1 MMKTSFLS
9 LAIASLMLV
18 ACNGQPTGG
27 TAQQAPAQTASV
39 AETAPATPAAPS
51 ELKSKDGKIVI
62 AVSGAFA
69 DKLGDATM
77 LPENVQAEELLL
89 LQHDTDKN
97 IGIYAI
103 QAGEVAD
110 GKAYLNKLE
119 QAIKNNAALKNSQVN
134 LTENQLTYH
143 FSQSDESGET
153 ALNESCLVAVQDK
166 QVYNVCATSEDADL
180 AALDEIISKVRIE
193 P

>member
-1 MMKTSFLS
+1 MKTQFLS
-9 LAIASLMLV
+9 LIIGSLMLA
-18 ACNGQPTGG
+18 ACNGQPSGG
-27 TAQQAPAQTASV
+27 VAAAPQASAPAESV
-39 AETAPATPAAPS
+39 AVQPAETAPA
-51 ELKSKDGKIVI
+51 ELKSKNGKIAI

-110 GKAYLNKLE
+110 GKAYLNKLA
-119 QAIKNNAALKNSQVN
+119 QAIKNDAALKNSQAN

-143 FSQSDESGET
+143 FSQTDESGET